1 VKRLLLVTAIVFS
14 GFTVSCGGG
23 GSTPPPPPSGGFSN
37 GSLKGQY
44 AFEMTGSDVFGNF
57 LARVGSFTADG
68 NGNITSAIEDVNDAG
83 SNSFIQFTGGTYAI
97 QANGRGT
104 LTLNSAGGGLGLSI
118 TLSSTSQGLAAQT
131 DLNATSSGNFIL
143 QSAGSFSVPGIA
155 NKYVFDTAGIDTR
168 GAPDAI
174 IGQFNADGGGNITGG
189 VLDEND
195 GSSAAPTGAL
205 TFGPGGTYGATTAN
219 PGTLAS
225 AGRGAIDI
233 DGITFVFYIVD
244 GTRIRLLEAD
254 GQGDIAG
261 DAVSQSTGIPAQTS
275 TWNPGSFVVIIG
287 GSSVIGTAGPITRA
301 TRFTTDGS
309 GNLSAINLDDNNT
322 GSVTSLNSSKFS
334 GATYQIDTS
343 AGVVGSGRGTLTMQA
358 SGQKNP
364 FTFVFYL
371 QSPTQAVIYDTSNGV
386 IGDGS
391 LLAQTGG
398 PFAFAGLSA
407 NNAFN
412 WSGVN
417 LGSSHN
423 IVFEEDF
430 VGQYALSSSGG
441 ISGAMD
447 FTELGSTSN
456 HVAFPNTAI
465 TGTLTLNGD
474 GTGRMGSNT
483 YKVTTGTSPTTTFNF
498 TAYIASPNAIFLV
511 GSDTDRVIAGSV
523 VGQQQ

>member
-1 VKRLLLVTAIVFS
+1 MLGAMVLC
-14 GFTVSCGGG
+14 GFAVACGGG

-37 GSLKGQY
+37 ASLKGQY
-44 AFEMTGSDVFGNF
+44 AFEMTGSDFNGFF

-68 NGNITSAIEDVNDAG
+68 AGNITSAIEDVNDNGNFA
-83 SNSFIQFTGGTYAI
+83 FVQFTGGTYTI

-104 LTLNSAGGGLGLSI
+104 LTLTSGAGGLGLSI

-155 NKYVFDTAGIDTR
+155 NKYVFDVAGVVPSGTS
-168 GAPDAI
+168 GAMAPDAI

-189 VLDEND
+189 VLDENN
-195 GSSAAPTGAL
+195 GNASAPTGAV
-205 TFGPGGTYGATTAN
+205 TFGPGGTYGPVSGSTS
-219 PGTLAS
+219 TLAS
-225 AGRGAIDI
+225 AGRGAISI

-244 GTRIRLLEAD
+244 GTRIRMLEAD

-261 DAVSQSTGIPAQTS
+261 DAVSQATGIPTQTS
-275 TWNPGSFVVIIG
+275 AWNPASFVVIIG
-287 GSSVIGTAGPITRA
+287 GSSVIGTAGPIARA
-301 TRFTTDGS
+301 TRFRTDGS

-322 GSVTSLNSSKFS
+322 GSLTSLNSGQFS
-334 GATYQIDTS
+334 GATYAIDS
-343 AGVVGSGRGTLTMQA
+343 ANAGSGRGTLTMQA

-371 QSPTQAVIYDTSNGV
+371 QSPTQAMIYDTSNGV

-398 PFAFAGLSA
+398 PFAFANLSA
-407 NNAFN
+407 NNAFS

-465 TGTLTLNGD
+465 TGTLTISGD
-474 GTGRMGSNT
+474 GTGSNS
-483 YKVTTGTSPTTTFNF
+483 YKVTTGTSPTTTFNYK
-498 TAYIASPNAIFLV
+498 AYIASPSAMFLV
-511 GSDTDRVIAGSV
+511 GNDTDRVIAGSV
-523 VGQQQ
+523 VGQH